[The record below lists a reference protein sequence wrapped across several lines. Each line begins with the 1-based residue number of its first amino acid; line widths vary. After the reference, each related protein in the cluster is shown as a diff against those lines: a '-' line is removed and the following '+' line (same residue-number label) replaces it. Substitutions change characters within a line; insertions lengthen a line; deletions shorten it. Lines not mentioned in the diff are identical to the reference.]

1 MAVWVLRER
10 ALVPGVA
17 GSVSRRDIASAVL
30 LFSAALAAYAP
41 TYLTLAAGPW
51 QTEQEGHGPLI
62 MLLAAWIAWQN
73 RGRLQSVASV
83 PAPAAG
89 WTVLLVGLAFMVIGR
104 SQDILAFEAFSQIPV
119 IAGIVLLLAGWRML
133 RAFAFPLGLLVFS
146 VPLPGWV
153 IDAFTVPLKTKL
165 SDWVT
170 HALYMAGYPVAQN
183 GVMIMIG
190 PYQLLVKD
198 ACAGL
203 NSIFALSATGVLYVY
218 LAGHSL
224 IRNAMLLGAMLPIAV
239 AANFVRV
246 AALVL
251 IAYYGGLAAIEGIFH
266 EMTGIA
272 LFAVALLLLLL
283 LDGLIGG
290 ALMAG
295 RTMSRSLTRPH
306 HLSQ

>member
-10 ALVPGVA
+10 ALLPGIA

-30 LFSAALAAYAP
+30 LFSAALAAYVP
-41 TYLTLAAGPW
+41 MYLTLAAGSW

-89 WTVLLVGLAFMVIGR
+89 WAVLLVGLTLMVIGR

-119 IAGIVLLLAGWRML
+119 IAGIILLLAGWGTL
-133 RAFAFPLGLLVFS
+133 RAFAFPLGFLVFS

-153 IDAFTVPLKTKL
+153 IDALTVPLKTKL

-170 HALYMAGYPVAQN
+170 HALYMSGYPVAQN

-203 NSIFALSATGVLYVY
+203 NSIFALSAIGVLYVY

-266 EMTGIA
+266 ELTGIA
-272 LFAVALLLLLL
+272 LFAVALLLLLM

-290 ALMAG
+290 ALLVG
-295 RTMSRSLTRPH
+295 RTMSRSVTRQH